1 MKAVVFDFFG
11 TLTDPSVEAGRR
23 ATFAAT
29 AEALGVPADD
39 FWTAMAGTFGE
50 RATGV
55 FGDTR
60 STLRAMALRCGVS
73 PAPAALDRATAVQLS
88 GAAAVRAP
96 RPGVLA
102 VLATLRRRGLRLGLI
117 SDCSSELYESWPAT
131 PFAPL
136 MDAAVFS
143 WREGYRKPDQ
153 RLYATAAA
161 RLGVAPQ
168 QCWFVGDGGSREH
181 WGAATAGMRPILVTN
196 ANYPTAA
203 AYRDDPDTHV
213 PDLAVDE
220 VSAILTL
227 ICQDPSCP

>member
-11 TLTDPSVEAGRR
+11 TLTDPSAEAGRL
-23 ATFAAT
+23 ASFAAT
-29 AEALGVPADD
+29 ARALGVPPDA
-39 FWTAMAGTFGE
+39 FGTTMAGTFGE
-50 RATGV
+50 RATGA

-73 PAPAALDRATAVQLS
+73 PTPAALDEATAVQLAGS
-88 GAAAVRAP
+88 AAVRAP
-96 RPGVLA
+96 RPGALT

-117 SDCSSELYESWPAT
+117 SDCSSELPESWPAT

-136 MDAAVFS
+136 LDAAVFS

-153 RLYATAAA
+153 RLYATVAG

-168 QCWFVGDGGSREH
+168 ECWYVGDGGSREH
-181 WGAATAGMRPILVTN
+181 RGAATAGMRPVLVTN
-196 ANYPTAA
+196 VNYPAVA

-220 VSAILTL
+220 LPELLTL
-227 ICQDPSCP
+227 VCQDHSCP